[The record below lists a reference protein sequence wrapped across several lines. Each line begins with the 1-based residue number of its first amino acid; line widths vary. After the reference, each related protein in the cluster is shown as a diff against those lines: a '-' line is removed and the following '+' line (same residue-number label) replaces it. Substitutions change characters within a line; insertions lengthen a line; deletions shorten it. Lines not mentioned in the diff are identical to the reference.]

1 MVKYKIQVPN
11 SNDEHI
17 FLQMTDLT
25 DDQIPNT
32 NTNFKWQQSVVIC
45 INEKEPLRNTLNQT
59 SRQVYAKDNK
69 IYIK

>member
-32 NTNFKWQQSVVIC
+32 NTNFK
-45 INEKEPLRNTLNQT
+45 
-59 SRQVYAKDNK
+59 
-69 IYIK
+69 